1 VTRVLLLSA
10 APAEHEQA
18 YLDLEQ
24 LRSAARLDRFAVHR
38 VVERAEDA
46 ELILFVETSG
56 YAGYYFERVLRH
68 SLYRSRRADCY
79 LFCSTDKFIP
89 MLPGVYAS
97 VEKSWYW
104 ESWTRSSHY
113 LGVRERGH
121 MCYSTDHNERPY
133 LFSFVGSTASHPV
146 RSRLMS
152 IGHPRA
158 LMIDRR
164 TTPGGPPPLSR
175 EDYEWEYAQNIKQ
188 SEFVLCPR
196 GGGTSSFRLFE
207 TMMLGRVPV
216 IIADQWVAPRGPDWD
231 SFSVRVKEAEL
242 DTIPHV
248 LEERASEA
256 AEMGERAR
264 AAWLEWFSE
273 SVSFHRIVESC
284 LELAE
289 SASSRSGMRR
299 YAPRLQ
305 LLRPY
310 HSARWMAKRL
320 GNRRMLSR

>member
-1 VTRVLLLSA
+1 MTRVLLLSA
-10 APAEHEQA
+10 APAGHERA

-24 LRSAARLDRFAVHR
+24 LRRAATLDRFGVHR
-38 VVERAEDA
+38 VVERPEDA

-56 YAGYYFERVLRH
+56 YAGYYFELVRRH

-79 LFCSTDKFIP
+79 LFCSTDKLIP

-97 VEKSWYW
+97 VEQSWYW
-104 ESWTRSSHY
+104 GSWTRSSHY
-113 LGVRERGH
+113 LGVLERGH
-121 MCYSTDHNERPY
+121 MRYSSDQCECLY

-146 RSRLMS
+146 RRKLMS
-152 IGHPRA
+152 VSHPRA
-158 LMIDRR
+158 LLVD
-164 TTPGGPPPLSR
+164 TQAAPGDPSPRSG
-175 EDYEWEYAQNIKQ
+175 EDYEREYAQNIKR

-196 GGGTSSFRLFE
+196 GGGASSLRLFE

-216 IIADQWVAPRGPDWD
+216 IISDQWIAPSGPDWD
-231 SFSVRVKEAEL
+231 SFSVRVNEAEL

-256 AEMGERAR
+256 ARMGETAR

-273 SVSFHRIVESC
+273 SASFHRVVESC
-284 LELAE
+284 LELAQ
-289 SASSRSGMRR
+289 SASSRAGMRG

-310 HSARWMAKRL
+310 HSARWIAKRL
-320 GNRRMLSR
+320 ESGAMSSR

>member
-1 VTRVLLLSA
+1 M
-10 APAEHEQA
+10 
-18 YLDLEQ
+18 
-24 LRSAARLDRFAVHR
+24 
-38 VVERAEDA
+38 VERPEDA

-56 YAGYYFERVLRH
+56 YAGYYFELVLRH

-97 VEKSWYW
+97 VEQSWYW
-104 ESWTRSSHY
+104 GSWTRSSHY

-121 MCYSTDHNERPY
+121 MCYSPDHHERPY

-146 RSRLMS
+146 RRRLMS

-164 TTPGGPPPLSR
+164 TAPCGPPPLPR
-175 EDYEWEYAQNIKQ
+175 EDYELEYARNIKQ

-242 DTIPHV
+242 DTIPRV
-248 LEERASEA
+248 LEGRASEA
-256 AEMGERAR
+256 GLMGERAR
-264 AAWLEWFSE
+264 VAWLEWFSE
-273 SVSFHRIVESC
+273 SVSFHRVVESC
-284 LELAE
+284 MELTE

-310 HSARWMAKRL
+310 HSARWIAKRL
-320 GNRRMLSR
+320 ENGAMSSR